1 MRKLRFSFHTQLQ
14 FDQPVTQHF
23 YTLRCIPSSDGVQ
36 QLFSVNCRVAPKGN
50 IRYNKDGFCNTIG
63 TGCIKE
69 THQYF
74 SFDVEGVAF
83 VKNEKRSVQ
92 DLDGRDAIYRYPT
105 LLTMPDNNIKEFLTQ
120 LQIKKED
127 GAGGLI
133 RLREALAKHMKYVP
147 GTTNLQTTA
156 SQAFR
161 QGMGVC
167 QDYAHIYLA
176 MARLLGY
183 PARYMSGM
191 MLGEGATHAWVEAA
205 VDGKWIGIDPAND
218 CLVDDR
224 YICFAHGRDYADCPV
239 ERGIFLGAASQSQE
253 VLVSVWE
260 K

>member
-127 GAGGLI
+127 LHTLYRNSVEISFASDSVKQQLI
-133 RLREALAKHMKYVP
+133 DLM
-147 GTTNLQTTA
+147 
-156 SQAFR
+156 
-161 QGMGVC
+161 
-167 QDYAHIYLA
+167 
-176 MARLLGY
+176 
-183 PARYMSGM
+183 
-191 MLGEGATHAWVEAA
+191 
-205 VDGKWIGIDPAND
+205 
-218 CLVDDR
+218 
-224 YICFAHGRDYADCPV
+224 
-239 ERGIFLGAASQSQE
+239 
-253 VLVSVWE
+253 
-260 K
+260 

>member
-1 MRKLRFSFHTQLQ
+1 
-14 FDQPVTQHF
+14 
-23 YTLRCIPSSDGVQ
+23 
-36 QLFSVNCRVAPKGN
+36 
-50 IRYNKDGFCNTIG
+50 
-63 TGCIKE
+63 
-69 THQYF
+69 
-74 SFDVEGVAF
+74 
-83 VKNEKRSVQ
+83 
-92 DLDGRDAIYRYPT
+92 
-105 LLTMPDNNIKEFLTQ
+105 
-120 LQIKKED
+120 
-127 GAGGLI
+127 
-133 RLREALAKHMKYVP
+133 MKYVP
-147 GTTNLQTTA
+147 GTTNIQTTA

-161 QGMGVC
+161 QGTGVC

>member
-105 LLTMPDNNIKEFLTQ
+105 LLTMTDNNIKEFLTQ

-133 RLREALAKHMKYVP
+133 RLREALAKLPIYKLPHHRHFVRARVFVRIMLIFIWQWQDFWAIQP
-147 GTTNLQTTA
+147 DI
-156 SQAFR
+156 
-161 QGMGVC
+161 C
-167 QDYAHIYLA
+167 Q
-176 MARLLGY
+176 
-183 PARYMSGM
+183 
-191 MLGEGATHAWVEAA
+191 E
-205 VDGKWIGIDPAND
+205 
-218 CLVDDR
+218 
-224 YICFAHGRDYADCPV
+224 
-239 ERGIFLGAASQSQE
+239 
-253 VLVSVWE
+253 
-260 K
+260 